1 MYYGI
6 PVWASH
12 EWLLYRLFIYLD
24 IRWNCGIN
32 FTSRS
37 SHGITL
43 EYIEELWK
51 HLCKQTACGYPWHTS
66 CFWLWGKTHEL
77 KCVKNEFICKC
88 ILIIKL
94 FATAQAIFIR
104 LVNLKSYMDQQD
116 LISIMITR
124 FWIKDASSHVNEDLL
139 VSSLGLGYSQTVHN
153 SWTA

>member
-12 EWLLYRLFIYLD
+12 EWLFYHLYIYLD

-37 SHGITL
+37 SRGITL

>member
-37 SHGITL
+37 SRGITL

-124 FWIKDASSHVNEDLL
+124 SESKMHRPTSTKIYLL
-139 VSSLGLGYSQTVHN
+139 VLLALGIPKRCTIVE
-153 SWTA
+153 